1 MPWLTKILRT
11 IILGKILYISH
22 GTHKTGGYRHELYM
36 AQELARETGHE
47 LQVLRFD
54 RNFKG
59 PFMWFYLFFKAFFAA
74 KADVIITV
82 NRLAW
87 PVYLRNKWNNT
98 KILLVLHNHDENDG
112 KRRIFYK
119 LINLFLT
126 SQSKKS
132 NGKFK
137 LVSISEYWRDYFN
150 NKFNL
155 GNKILIF
162 PNFFEIEKF
171 IFFRGIAKKSPG
183 LIHLGQWSEKI
194 DKKAYR
200 ILIYALKQ
208 KGYAYYFSSHQ
219 KVDIPDFPISYFEH
233 HEAYLKQMCIAHV
246 TVVMNRVNEGWPR
259 LVHESMLLGTPVITT
274 NHGGIAQLVA
284 LGNGY
289 CVSTV
294 EEVMRTIEKQLK
306 PINYDGIEN
315 YATHKVGT
323 WLQPLAAFCNDH

>member
-119 LINLFLT
+119 LINSFLT

-137 LVSISEYWRDYFN
+137 NRYIIVYDDFISCFKDSS
-150 NKFNL
+150 KK
-155 GNKILIF
+155 GK
-162 PNFFEIEKF
+162 EKF
-171 IFFRGIAKKSPG
+171 LPHKSTKA
-183 LIHLGQWSEKI
+183 EFYDKI
-194 DKKAYR
+194 SD
-200 ILIYALKQ
+200 
-208 KGYAYYFSSHQ
+208 
-219 KVDIPDFPISYFEH
+219 
-233 HEAYLKQMCIAHV
+233 
-246 TVVMNRVNEGWPR
+246 
-259 LVHESMLLGTPVITT
+259 
-274 NHGGIAQLVA
+274 
-284 LGNGY
+284 
-289 CVSTV
+289 
-294 EEVMRTIEKQLK
+294 
-306 PINYDGIEN
+306 
-315 YATHKVGT
+315 
-323 WLQPLAAFCNDH
+323 